1 MPVCVLQ
8 VSVIP
13 SPLGPT
19 SAAPLNVATS
29 TPVWKHGDIDS
40 EGPPSDGSLVRELPL
55 SSAVHPVQP
64 DSVNGLPPLPVRIT
78 WWPGDGAPL
87 CE

>member
-1 MPVCVLQ
+1 ML
-8 VSVIP
+8 

-19 SAAPLNVATS
+19 SVAPLNVPTS

-55 SSAVHPVQP
+55 SIDVQPVQP